1 MTNNQ
6 KRIGLALSGGG
17 FRAAAFHLGTL
28 RKLHELAILS
38 KLDVISSVSG
48 GSIAGA
54 YYSLNTNDFDAFEAS
69 FRKGLKKN
77 MLLTCY
83 VSMGCIG
90 ICLMALPFV
99 LAWWGW
105 GWLFLYLPLFLVFLR
120 FQFDLLPF
128 SRMIER
134 RYNQVF
140 FSNLKLKDLPEKP
153 LLAINSTNVETGRP
167 FTFSRDKIN
176 DSTYEFPEIGKKAIR
191 FLHADFP
198 VSRAVMAS
206 SCVPFAFT
214 PVKIAKRYY
223 CIKAD
228 YSRIDP
234 TLIDGGVYDNQGIH
248 KLTHAGS
255 VYECDVVLVSDAGT
269 GFKPLTKMNNTLM
282 LLMQTSDLFMNR
294 IKNMQYIQNVV
305 LNNYLGHKDI
315 AYFSL
320 AYEPELCLVG
330 FVDAARGGKL
340 MVSLLE
346 AHGLTQTM
354 VDAMSKAELTAHM
367 KARID
372 YDDLAKQ
379 FPDSPVRHKARSVG
393 TNLSALTDDEIDSL
407 MAVAACLT
415 QLQVMLYCPE
425 LLRN

>member
-28 RKLHELAILS
+28 RKLNEMGILERVA
-38 KLDVISSVSG
+38 VISSVSG

-54 YYSLNTNDFDAFEAS
+54 HYALNANDFDAFERS
-69 FRKGLKKN
+69 FRRGLKKN

-83 VSMGCIG
+83 VTMGCIG
-90 ICLMALPFV
+90 VCLLALPFV
-99 LAWWGW
+99 LSWWGW
-105 GWLFLYLPLFLVFLR
+105 AWLFLYLPVVLLFLR
-120 FQFDLLPF
+120 FQFNLLPF

-140 FSNLKLKDLPEKP
+140 FNNRQLVDLPQWP
-153 LLAINSTNVETGRP
+153 LLAINATNVETGRP
-167 FTFSRDKIN
+167 FTFSRDKMS
-176 DSTYEFPEIGKKAIR
+176 DSTYEFPDKGKKAIR
-191 FLHADFP
+191 FLHTDFP

-214 PVKIAKRYY
+214 PVKIAIRYY
-223 CIKAD
+223 QNKAD
-228 YSRIDP
+228 YSLIDP

-248 KLTHAGS
+248 KITHAGS

-269 GFKPLTKMNNTLM
+269 GFNPLTKMNNTLM

-305 LNNYLGHKDI
+305 LNNYLGKKFI

-320 AYEPELCLVG
+320 AYEPELCLGG

-340 MVSLLE
+340 MDALIE
-346 AHGLTQTM
+346 AHGLSPAAIDT
-354 VDAMSKAELTAHM
+354 MSKAELTTYM
-367 KARID
+367 KTRIG
-372 YDDLAKQ
+372 YDELTKQ
-379 FPDSPVRHKARSVG
+379 FPDDTTRQKARGVG
-393 TNLSALTDDEIDSL
+393 TNLSALSDGEIDSL
-407 MAVAACLT
+407 MAVAGCLT
-415 QLQVMLYCPE
+415 QLQVMLYCPDIV
-425 LLRN
+425 